1 MIRRV
6 FCVLLIVGLAPGT
19 WIRSRPAPS
28 NHSQAVTV
36 APLALPPGCCLIGPI
51 RAEAAWQISS
61 RNSAFGGYSALV
73 ARSDGRLVAYS
84 DGGVMLDF
92 PVPGTRSTEPARMTV
107 AIPSANPRKDN
118 RDVESATRD
127 PATGQIWLAL
137 EGRDEIRRFG
147 ADGAAQG
154 KVTVAA
160 MQAWP
165 GNTGPEG
172 MVRLRDGRFVVLSES
187 YSGWFDVTRH
197 PALLFG
203 SDPVSG
209 AAPQPFRFIGSPGYR
224 PTDMAQLPDGRVLIV
239 MRRLVWPFPIRFAIR
254 LMLADPA
261 EIRPGQDWRAL
272 DLGGLDDAA
281 LLDNYEGLAVTAQGD
296 GRLTGW
302 LISDD
307 NAAAL
312 QRTLLIRLA
321 IDPARLPKR
330 KGAPTEASAPF
341 QSPDG
346 VKR

>member
-6 FCVLLIVGLAPGT
+6 LCVFLIVGLAPGT
-19 WIRSRPAPS
+19 WVRSRPLPP
-28 NHSQAVTV
+28 NTSQAVTV
-36 APLALPPGCCLIGPI
+36 APLPLPPGCCLIGPV

-73 ARSDGRLVAYS
+73 ARGDGRLVAFS
-84 DGGVMLDF
+84 DGGIALDF
-92 PVPGTRSTEPARMTV
+92 PIPGTRSVQAPRMTV

-118 RDVESATRD
+118 RDVESATRE
-127 PATGQIWLAL
+127 PFIGRVWLAL

-147 ADGAAQG
+147 ADGSSQG
-154 KVTVAA
+154 QVTVAA
-160 MQAWP
+160 MQQWP
-165 GNTGPEG
+165 GNTGPEA

-187 YSGWFDVTRH
+187 YARWFDFTRH

-203 SDPVSG
+203 GDPVSG
-209 AAPQPFRFIGSPGYR
+209 AAPQSFRFAGAPGYR

-239 MRRLVWPFPIRFAIR
+239 MRRLVWPFPIRFAMR

-261 EIRPGQDWRAL
+261 EIRPGQEWRAI
-272 DLGGLDDAA
+272 DLGGIEDPA
-281 LLDNYEGLAVTAQGD
+281 LLDNYEGLALIPQPD
-296 GRLTGW
+296 GLVTGW

-321 IDPARLPKR
+321 IDPARLPKQ
-330 KGAPTEASAPF
+330 KGAPTDAKRAPAN
-341 QSPDG
+341 P
-346 VKR
+346 